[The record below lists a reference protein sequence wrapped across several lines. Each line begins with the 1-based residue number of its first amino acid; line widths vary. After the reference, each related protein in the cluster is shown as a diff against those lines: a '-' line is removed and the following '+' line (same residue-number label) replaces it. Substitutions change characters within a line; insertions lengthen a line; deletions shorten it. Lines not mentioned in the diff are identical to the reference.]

1 MYYPPV
7 LIDCTSVHLFHKSPT
22 RSLKY
27 LKDKFA
33 EDGEDLGSG
42 ASGSVKRVM
51 IGGVPHAGKQI
62 IPRDY
67 PEMIQVFLEAQIMIK
82 NRDSCIAPFK
92 FISFESKEKPENTEF
107 ESTPGEMRVDAT
119 FYLVMGYA
127 DGGDLGR
134 YLYSETG
141 VRIRPSAPPPS
152 HV

>member
-1 MYYPPV
+1 
-7 LIDCTSVHLFHKSPT
+7 
-22 RSLKY
+22 
-27 LKDKFA
+27 
-33 EDGEDLGSG
+33 
-42 ASGSVKRVM
+42 M

-92 FISFESKEKPENTEF
+92 FISFESKEKPKNDEF
-107 ESTPGEMRVDAT
+107 ESAPGEMRVDAT

-141 VRIRPSAPPPS
+141 VRIRAPLLFPPVCDDVLVSPLAPICKLRGDVPAGKSSPS
-152 HV
+152 